1 MLPVTTQNTKLLGCY
16 MVKPHG
22 QLVLVSFITLLNFHT
37 QPINVVVF
45 DGPSG
50 ELKVPSEISS

>member
-1 MLPVTTQNTKLLGCY
+1 MLPDNQLEHQLLGCY

-50 ELKVPSEISS
+50 ESSSR